1 MSDIENCAGAFVQP
15 SLESPQPGFTGN
27 ADLPETALVLRE
39 SAAQAV
45 DNSRK
50 TDELSLALAESRK
63 PVPANLAPEPAP
75 VGKYALDYS
84 LHGQAIHETHSTVR
98 SALARV
104 AALGRLG
111 IVPAT
116 STNV

>member
-1 MSDIENCAGAFVQP
+1 MENENNGGASFAQPTLENVNGNVIVEREDGAFV
-15 SLESPQPGFTGN
+15 ERKE
-27 ADLPETALVLRE
+27 LPVII
-39 SAAQAV
+39 
-45 DNSRK
+45 DNSSK
-50 TDELSLALAESRK
+50 ADELSLALAESRK
-63 PVPANLAPEPAP
+63 PVPAVLFEPEKPI
-75 VGKYALDYS
+75 GKYALDYS
-84 LHGQAIHETHSTVR
+84 LKGEAIHETHSTIR

>member
-1 MSDIENCAGAFVQP
+1 MTEFKQP
-15 SLESPQPGFTGN
+15 SLENSNDAPE
-27 ADLPETALVLRE
+27 ADAPESALVLRGE
-39 SAAQAV
+39 GAPV
-45 DNSRK
+45 VNSNK
-50 TDELSLALAESRK
+50 TDELSIALAESRK
-63 PVPANLAPEPAP
+63 PVPANIVEGPKP

-84 LHGQAIHETHSTVR
+84 LKGEAIHETHSTVR